1 MVLTAVAQRRFF
13 ANATGTTKSFSTG
26 HLMRDRHTVP
36 DAPSLACP
44 RFGLNFRLI
53 FACGLLLVCGRASA
67 YSPEDPEVRAM
78 VDRGIAYLEGLSEDE
93 LKLKN
98 YGDPEGQPM
107 VIAYAHL
114 KAEGDPS
121 APLVQIGLR
130 NALGYVKKIRANV
143 AASRHHGHKATYELS
158 IAIMLL
164 IEIDPRTHAEDI
176 QFLADTLLADQMSH
190 GGYGYHGEP
199 HGDSSQV
206 QYVTL
211 AMWTL
216 DRAGFQIDLDRVG
229 RVVEWIVRVQDPTGY
244 WTYKPH
250 FPPGGGMIS
259 QNRTQLSMSTCLA
272 AGSAVLIAADVLR
285 QWGETEG
292 LESKIEGLPKAV
304 KMVATNPGGEQ
315 KVVAARK
322 QATRVPAE
330 GIRASIA
337 RLENYRSQNP
347 FRRPGGP
354 DWFYYMMYTL
364 ERYESFMELARP
376 NASGRTGWY
385 DEGVTAL
392 RGLQD
397 SSGAWGAKDPS
408 YNSAP
413 VSTAFAILFL
423 IRSTKKSIAKASRGT
438 VAGGYR
444 LPSDTTKIVVSGT
457 QIQGEPTANEV
468 TDLLGLLE
476 SDDADQ
482 FDQKSLPEDLQLEPD
497 PRRRRQQ
504 LDRLERLVRGSQ
516 SWQARRVAAKLL
528 GKTDELSVVPALIFA
543 LSDPDTVVRRSAA
556 DGLRF
561 ISRKFDESILPD
573 KPTNQEIRAAQ
584 QKWRQWYLSIFPDH
598 VFLDQGI

>member
-1 MVLTAVAQRRFF
+1 MTDKAF
-13 ANATGTTKSFSTG
+13 NAT
-26 HLMRDRHTVP
+26 
-36 DAPSLACP
+36 SLLARP
-44 RFGLNFRLI
+44 NTWIPAWSLVLVF
-53 FACGLLLVCGRASA
+53 GLLLPTKQARG
-67 YSPEDPEVRAM
+67 YSPDDPEVRAM
-78 VDRGIAYLEGLSEDE
+78 VDRGIAYLESLSEDD

-121 APLVQIGLR
+121 APLVQTGLK
-130 NALGYVKKIRANV
+130 NALAYAKKIRANV
-143 AASRHHGHKATYELS
+143 SAGRHHGHKSTYELS

-164 IEIDPRTHAEDI
+164 IEIDPRGHADDI
-176 QFLADTLLADQMSH
+176 QFLADTLLSDQMSH

-216 DRAGFQIDLDRVG
+216 DRAGFKIELDRVG
-229 RVVEWIVRVQDPTGY
+229 RVIDWIVRVQDPSGY
-244 WTYKPH
+244 WTYKPQ
-250 FPPGGGMIS
+250 FPPGGGLVN

-292 LESKIEGLPKAV
+292 LEVKIDGLPKAV
-304 KMVATNPGGEQ
+304 KMVANDPTGDQ
-315 KVVAARK
+315 KANSARK
-322 QATRVPAE
+322 QSARVPAE
-330 GIRASIA
+330 NIRASIG

-347 FRRPGGP
+347 FKRPGGP

-364 ERYESFMELARP
+364 ERYESFLELARP
-376 NASGRTGWY
+376 SSRGSTAWY
-385 DEGVTAL
+385 DEGVNAL

-397 SSGAWGAKDPS
+397 TSGAWGAKDPS

-438 VAGGYR
+438 VAGGR
-444 LPSDTTKIVVSGT
+444 ELPSDTTKIVVSGT
-457 QIQGEPTANEV
+457 QIKGETVPGAV

-476 SDDADQ
+476 SDDANQ
-482 FDQKSLPEDLQLEPD
+482 FDQKSLPDDLQLESD

-528 GKTDELSVVPALIFA
+528 GKSDELSVVPALIFA

-573 KPTNQEIRAAQ
+573 KPNNQEIRSAQ
-584 QKWRQWYLSIFPDH
+584 QKWRQWYLSIYPDY
-598 VFLDQGI
+598 VFLDQGV